1 MRYRS
6 LAFLVP
12 VKIVILLA
20 VLGCSSGSDTDE
32 TATPSAGAPPATTP
46 AGAAGTTLRLSPVA
60 TGLSSPVHVTNA
72 GDERLFIVEQPGR
85 IRIVQQG
92 SLVATPFLDIVSL
105 VRSGGEQ
112 GLLSVAFHPA
122 YDLPGTP
129 GFGLFWV
136 NYTNTNGD
144 TVIARYTVSSANP
157 QQADPA
163 SALTLLVIAQP
174 FANHNGGL
182 NTFGPVEGPA
192 GQRYLYI
199 GMGDG
204 GSGGDPQNNAQR
216 DDTLLGKLL
225 RLDPSLEARPA
236 LPFYAIPPDNPMA
249 TADAPLGTIWAKGLR
264 NPWRF
269 AFDPAGGDLALH
281 KKSGQKSDSVVNK
294 DFLVSF

>member
-1 MRYRS
+1 MSSKLIATCGCKDSDSPSRSWVQQRQWYRGDWHTFCHYASCGGWDS
-6 LAFLVP
+6 L
-12 VKIVILLA
+12 
-20 VLGCSSGSDTDE
+20 
-32 TATPSAGAPPATTP
+32 GASC
-46 AGAAGTTLRLSPVA
+46 G
-60 TGLSSPVHVTNA
+60 TGLFGPVHITHA

-92 SLVATPFLDIVSL
+92 SVVATPFLDIVSL
-105 VRSGGEQ
+105 VQSGGEQ

-122 YDLPGTP
+122 YHLPAVP

-144 TVIARYTVSSANP
+144 TVIARYTVARANP

-163 SALTLLVIAQP
+163 SALTLFVIMQP
-174 FANHNGGL
+174 FSNHNGGL

-204 GSGGDPQNNAQR
+204 GGRDPRNNAQR
-216 DDTLLGKLL
+216 DDTLLGKML

-236 LPFYAIPPDNPMA
+236 LPFYTIPPDNPMA
-249 TADAPLGTIWAKGLR
+249 AAGVPLAP
-264 NPWRF
+264 
-269 AFDPAGGDLALH
+269 
-281 KKSGQKSDSVVNK
+281 SGQKDCAIPGVLRSIPTSILAMSARTFGK
-294 DFLVSF
+294 K